1 MKPYKNKINR
11 IRSFA
16 LSLIFI
22 GVVIM
27 YIGIFF
33 RKNEIVMLIFMFLGV
48 LAIIASTVVYAWI
61 GSLSTRAVQ
70 IVCPN
75 CGKHTKMLGRVDMC
89 GHCREPLTLDPS
101 LEGKDFDVA
110 YNRPKKEQEKTN
122 LDSK

>member
-61 GSLSTRAVQ
+61 GSLSTRAAQ

-75 CGKHTKMLGRVDMC
+75 CGK
-89 GHCREPLTLDPS
+89 
-101 LEGKDFDVA
+101 
-110 YNRPKKEQEKTN
+110 RPKC
-122 LDSK
+122 LDGSICAAIAVNHLHWILLLRGKSLMCI